1 MLLILT
7 LFSRSHQHFMLKKYC
22 LYLSSKKYAKQNLNV
37 ESISFFFFLSKTLSG
52 QAHYGHLLVHG
63 QVENFTISTPLHPR
77 LERLYGILHKYAS
90 YNNNNI
96 KSKKKEKKRERW
108 IERMSTKGRE
118 NRRER
123 KNKKEGKSDPAT
135 GHE

>member
-1 MLLILT
+1 MVPY
-7 LFSRSHQHFMLKKYC
+7 LFCKCK
-22 LYLSSKKYAKQNLNV
+22 LSKHRKEQANLHHRT
-37 ESISFFFFLSKTLSG
+37 SKTLSG
-52 QAHYGHLLVHG
+52 QAHYGHLLVPG

-108 IERMSTKGRE
+108 IERMSKKGRE